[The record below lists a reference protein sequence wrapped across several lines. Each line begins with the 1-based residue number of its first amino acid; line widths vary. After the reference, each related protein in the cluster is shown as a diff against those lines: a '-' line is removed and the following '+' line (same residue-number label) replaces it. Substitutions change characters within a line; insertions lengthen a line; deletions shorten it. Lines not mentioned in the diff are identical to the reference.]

1 MRLMCKIF
9 SAYFAVIMWL
19 YRRKGVT
26 AEVAH
31 VNSKDLPPSK
41 K

>member
-1 MRLMCKIF
+1 MCKIF
-9 SAYFAVIMWL
+9 SAYFAVNVWF
-19 YRRKGVT
+19 YHRKGMV

-31 VNSKDLPPSK
+31 VNSTDLPPSK